1 MSALTQRFKNLS
13 KEKDFPG
20 DENIGLTL
28 RERRMIAVA
37 LEIADAAVVH
47 HDTLVA
53 NARDYNPE
61 KLMSDAGET
70 SAEIYKKAEIFKH
83 WRDTE

>member
-1 MSALTQRFKNLS
+1 MSELTKRFRDLCD
-13 KEKDFPG
+13 EKCYADY
-20 DENIGLTL
+20 ERIGLTL

-47 HDTLVA
+47 HDTLVS
-53 NARDYNPE
+53 NARNYNPE

-83 WRDTE
+83 WRDS